1 MIRVL
6 VVDDDFMV
14 ARLHSTLVE
23 QVPGFTVAGVA
34 HSGGE
39 TRRLVRELRPDLV
52 LLDIYLPDV
61 PGLEVLRELRGD
73 AAPGGGPDVLVVT
86 AARDAETVRGAQR
99 GGAVQYVIKPFEG
112 RLLQERL
119 GRYAARRAELAAL
132 SAPEQGDVDRL
143 FGGTDRTDEATGRAN
158 QAGRAGRVSR
168 TGQAGQA
175 SQAGRTEQANSPH
188 GAALPKGLT
197 RQTAALVRDV
207 LDAAPAETGV
217 SASECATQTG
227 LSRVSARRYL
237 EHFADTDAA
246 RVTLRYG
253 TTGRPE
259 RRYHAA

>member
-14 ARLHSTLVE
+14 ARLHSALVE
-23 QVPGFTVAGVA
+23 QVPGFTAAGVA
-34 HSGGE
+34 HSGAE

-61 PGLEVLRELRGD
+61 HGLEVLRELRGD
-73 AAPGGGPDVLVVT
+73 AAPGEGPDVLVVT

-99 GGAVQYVIKPFEG
+99 GGAVQYIIKPFEG
-112 RLLQERL
+112 RLLKERL
-119 GRYAARRAELAAL
+119 RRYAAHRAELAAL
-132 SAPEQGDVDRL
+132 TAPEQHDVDRL
-143 FGGTDRTDEATGRAN
+143 FGGLGSTQEAGARAAGADGSRPRSPGARARTPAD
-158 QAGRAGRVSR
+158 
-168 TGQAGQA
+168 
-175 SQAGRTEQANSPH
+175 
-188 GAALPKGLT
+188 ALPKGLT
-197 RQTAALVRDV
+197 EQTAKLVRDV
-207 LDAAPAETGV
+207 LDSAPADTGV
-217 SASECATQTG
+217 SASECAAQTG

-237 EHFADTDAA
+237 EHFVGTAAA